1 VGIKLAG
8 AEFDRSVSM
17 IGARVPTGC
26 QRSSSI
32 SRYHNLSEDLRMPFP
47 EERINQSDPRN
58 LFPTGTLKNIVT
70 ENAPLQT
77 PVSIESESRI
87 GNQPRKK
94 IHLASPIIDAEMK
107 AAALSALE
115 NEMMVM
121 GESVFKFEEE
131 FAQYCGTKYAI
142 STASGTAAL
151 SVALQALN
159 IGHGNEVI
167 TTPFSFIAT
176 ANSIIHA
183 GADPVFADVE
193 DGGVNMSPSKTRAK
207 IGSKTRALMP
217 VHLYGHPSRIDEFH
231 DIAAESGLSLIEDA
245 CQAHG
250 AEFKGKKVGSIGD
263 AGCFSF
269 YPAKNMTVGGDGGM
283 ITTDNEELAD
293 AARSI
298 RDCGR
303 DKNSKYYHGRIGFTS
318 RLNTVNA
325 AIGRIQLKRLD
336 AWNQARRRLSERYRK
351 ELENARG
358 IILPPL
364 EASVEKAVYHLF
376 VIRTKVRDQVK
387 KSLAENR
394 IETGIH
400 YPRPIHL
407 QTPYRQKYGYAEGAF
422 PVSESL
428 SNEVLSLPMY
438 PTLAEEEL
446 VTVCE
451 AVRRILVA

>member
-1 VGIKLAG
+1 MRRPFQARKLN
-8 AEFDRSVSM
+8 S
-17 IGARVPTGC
+17 
-26 QRSSSI
+26 
-32 SRYHNLSEDLRMPFP
+32 
-47 EERINQSDPRN
+47 
-58 LFPTGTLKNIVT
+58 IVT
-70 ENAPLQT
+70 ENAPMQT
-77 PVSIESESRI
+77 PTLVESQS
-87 GNQPRKK
+87 QPRTEPAKK

-131 FAQYCGTKYAI
+131 FAQYCGTKYAV

-151 SVALQALN
+151 SITLQALG

-176 ANSIIHA
+176 ANSVVHA
-183 GADPVFADVE
+183 GADPIFADVE
-193 DGGVNMSPSKTRAK
+193 DSGINLSPKKTRAK
-207 IGSKTRALMP
+207 ISPKTRAIMP

-231 DIAAESGLSLIEDA
+231 DIADEAGVSLVEDA

-250 AEFKGKKVGSIGD
+250 AEFEGNRVGSIGE

-283 ITTDNEELAD
+283 ITTNNEELAD
-293 AARSI
+293 VARSI

-325 AIGRIQLKRLD
+325 AIGRIQLKRLE
-336 AWNQARRRLSERYRK
+336 AWNHARRRLSQRYRK
-351 ELENARG
+351 ELENVRD
-358 IILPPL
+358 IVLPPIDG
-364 EASVEKAVYHLF
+364 STEKAVYHLF
-376 VIRTKVRDQVK
+376 VIRTKMRDQVK
-387 KSLAENR
+387 KRLADNG

-407 QTPYRQKYGYAEGAF
+407 QTPYRQKYGYTEGAY
-422 PVSESL
+422 PLSECL
-428 SNEVLSLPMY
+428 SNEVLSLPIF
-438 PTLAEEEL
+438 PTLTENE
-446 VTVCE
+446 VVRVCE
-451 AVRRILVA
+451 ALKQSLAA

>member
-1 VGIKLAG
+1 
-8 AEFDRSVSM
+8 
-17 IGARVPTGC
+17 
-26 QRSSSI
+26 
-32 SRYHNLSEDLRMPFP
+32 
-47 EERINQSDPRN
+47 
-58 LFPTGTLKNIVT
+58 
-70 ENAPLQT
+70 LQT
-77 PVSIESESRI
+77 PISVEPESRTR
-87 GNQPRKK
+87 NEPRKK

-131 FAQYCGTKYAI
+131 FAQYCGTKHAV

-151 SVALQALN
+151 SITLQALN
-159 IGHGNEVI
+159 IGHDKEVI

-176 ANSIIHA
+176 ANSIVHA

-193 DGGVNMSPSKTRAK
+193 DSGTNLSPSKTQAK

-217 VHLYGHPSRIDEFH
+217 VHLYGQPSRIDEFR
-231 DIAAESGLSLIEDA
+231 DLAVEAGLSLIEDA

-250 AEFKGKKVGSIGD
+250 AEFKGRRVGSIGD

-283 ITTDNEELAD
+283 ITTNNEELAD
-293 AARSI
+293 ATRSI

-325 AIGRIQLKRLD
+325 AIGRVQLKRLE

-351 ELENARG
+351 ELENVRDMT
-358 IILPPL
+358 LPPL
-364 EASVEKAVYHLF
+364 DGNMEKAVYHSF
-376 VIRTKVRDQVK
+376 VIRTKLRDQVK
-387 KSLAENR
+387 KRLADNG

-400 YPRPIHL
+400 YPKPIHL
-407 QTPYRQKYGYAEGAF
+407 QAPYRQKYGYTEGTF

-428 SNEVLSLPMY
+428 SNEVLSLPIF
-438 PTLAEEEL
+438 PTLTEDE
-446 VTVCE
+446 VVRVCE
-451 AVRRILVA
+451 ALKQSLAP

>member
-1 VGIKLAG
+1 LHAPI
-8 AEFDRSVSM
+8 SV
-17 IGARVPTGC
+17 
-26 QRSSSI
+26 
-32 SRYHNLSEDLRMPFP
+32 
-47 EERINQSDPRN
+47 
-58 LFPTGTLKNIVT
+58 
-70 ENAPLQT
+70 
-77 PVSIESESRI
+77 ESESRLKSES
-87 GNQPRKK
+87 RKK
-94 IHLASPIIDAEMK
+94 IHLANPTIDAEMK

-151 SVALQALN
+151 SITLQALN
-159 IGHGNEVI
+159 IGRDDEVV

-176 ANSIIHA
+176 ANSIVHA

-193 DGGVNMSPSKTRAK
+193 DSGINLSPSKTRAK
-207 IGSKTRALMP
+207 IRSKTRALMP
-217 VHLYGHPSRIDEFH
+217 VHLYGHPSRIDEFR
-231 DIAAESGLSLIEDA
+231 DIAVEAGLSLIEDA

-250 AEFKGKKVGSIGD
+250 AEVEGRKVGSIGD

-283 ITTDNEELAD
+283 ITTNNEELAD

-318 RLNTVNA
+318 RLNTLNA
-325 AIGRIQLKRLD
+325 AIGRVQLKRLE
-336 AWNQARRRLSERYRK
+336 AWNQTRRRLSERYRK
-351 ELENARG
+351 ELENVRD
-358 IILPPL
+358 ITLPPL
-364 EASVEKAVYHLF
+364 GGEMEKAVYHLF
-376 VIRTKVRDQVK
+376 VIRTKLRDQVK
-387 KSLAENR
+387 KRLAENG

-407 QTPYRQKYGYAEGAF
+407 QVPYRQKYGYTEGAF

-428 SNEVLSLPMY
+428 SNEVLSLPIF
-438 PTLAEEEL
+438 PTLTEDE
-446 VTVCE
+446 VVRVCE
-451 AVRRILVA
+451 ALKKSLVA

>member
-1 VGIKLAG
+1 
-8 AEFDRSVSM
+8 
-17 IGARVPTGC
+17 
-26 QRSSSI
+26 
-32 SRYHNLSEDLRMPFP
+32 
-47 EERINQSDPRN
+47 
-58 LFPTGTLKNIVT
+58 VT
-70 ENAPLQT
+70 ENATLPA
-77 PVSIESESRI
+77 PMIVESESRPRSE
-87 GNQPRKK
+87 PRKK

-107 AAALSALE
+107 EAALSALE

-131 FAQYCGTKYAI
+131 FAQYCGTKYAV

-151 SVALQALN
+151 SVTFQALN
-159 IGHGNEVI
+159 IGRGSEVI

-176 ANSIIHA
+176 ANSIVHS
-183 GADPVFADVE
+183 GADPIFADVE
-193 DGGVNMSPSKTRAK
+193 DPGVNLSPSKTRAK

-217 VHLYGHPSRIDEFH
+217 VHLYGQPARIDEFH
-231 DIAAESGLSLIEDA
+231 DIAVESGLSLIEDA

-250 AEFKGKKVGSIGD
+250 AEFKGRKVGSIGD

-283 ITTDNEELAD
+283 ITTNNEELAD

-325 AIGRIQLKRLD
+325 AIGRVQLRRLE
-336 AWNQARRRLSERYRK
+336 AWNQARIRIAEQYRK
-351 ELENARG
+351 ELENVQD

-364 EASVEKAVYHLF
+364 ERSIEKAVYHLF
-376 VIRTKVRDQVK
+376 VIRTKSRDQVK
-387 KSLAENR
+387 KRLADKG
-394 IETGIH
+394 IEAGIH

-407 QTPYRQKYGYAEGAF
+407 QAPYRQAYGYTEGAF
-422 PVSESL
+422 PLSESL
-428 SNEVLSLPMY
+428 SNEVLSLPIF
-438 PTLAEEEL
+438 PTLTEDE
-446 VTVCE
+446 VDRVCE
-451 AVRRILVA
+451 ALKQSLAP

>member
-1 VGIKLAG
+1 
-8 AEFDRSVSM
+8 
-17 IGARVPTGC
+17 
-26 QRSSSI
+26 
-32 SRYHNLSEDLRMPFP
+32 
-47 EERINQSDPRN
+47 
-58 LFPTGTLKNIVT
+58 VT
-70 ENAPLQT
+70 ENVPLRSPT
-77 PVSIESESRI
+77 LVESETRTH
-87 GNQPRKK
+87 GEPTKR

-131 FAQYCGTKYAI
+131 FARYCGTKYAV

-151 SVALQALN
+151 SITLQAMN
-159 IGHGNEVI
+159 IGQGNEVI

-176 ANSIIHA
+176 ANSIVHS
-183 GADPVFADVE
+183 GADPVFADIE
-193 DGGVNMSPSKTRAK
+193 DSDVNLSVSKARAR

-231 DIAAESGLSLIEDA
+231 DLASERGLSLVEDA

-250 AEFKGKKVGSIGD
+250 AEVNGRRVGSIGD

-283 ITTDNEELAD
+283 ITTNNEELAD
-293 AARSI
+293 ATRSI

-318 RLNTVNA
+318 RLNTLNA
-325 AIGRIQLKRLD
+325 AIGRVQLNRLD
-336 AWNQARRRLSERYRK
+336 GWNEARRRISARYRK
-351 ELENARG
+351 ELESVRD
-358 IILPPL
+358 IILPP
-364 EASVEKAVYHLF
+364 ADRNFEKAVYHLF
-376 VIRTKVRDQVK
+376 VIRTKFRDRVK
-387 KSLAENR
+387 KRLSDNG

-407 QTPYRQKYGYAEGAF
+407 QVPYRQKYGYSEGAF
-422 PVSESL
+422 PLSESL
-428 SNEVLSLPMY
+428 SNEVLSLPIY
-438 PTLAEEEL
+438 PTLTEGE
-446 VTVCE
+446 V
-451 AVRRILVA
+451 VRICDSLKKSLVA

>member
-1 VGIKLAG
+1 
-8 AEFDRSVSM
+8 
-17 IGARVPTGC
+17 
-26 QRSSSI
+26 
-32 SRYHNLSEDLRMPFP
+32 
-47 EERINQSDPRN
+47 
-58 LFPTGTLKNIVT
+58 VT
-70 ENAPLQT
+70 ENVPLHT
-77 PVSIESESRI
+77 PISVESESRTRDE
-87 GNQPRKK
+87 PRKK

-131 FAQYCGTKYAI
+131 FAQYCGTKHAV
-142 STASGTAAL
+142 STGSGTAAL
-151 SVALQALN
+151 SITLQALS

-176 ANSIIHA
+176 ANSIVHA
-183 GADPVFADVE
+183 GAEPIFADVE
-193 DGGVNMSPSKTRAK
+193 DSEMNLSPSKTRAK

-231 DIAAESGLSLIEDA
+231 DMAAESGLSLIEDA

-250 AEFKGKKVGSIGD
+250 AEFKGRKVGSIGD

-283 ITTDNEELAD
+283 ITTNNEELAD

-303 DKNSKYYHGRIGFTS
+303 DKNNKYYHGRIGFTS

-325 AIGRIQLKRLD
+325 AIGRIQLKRLE
-336 AWNQARRRLSERYRK
+336 AWNEARRWISERYRR
-351 ELENARG
+351 ELEGVRDVV
-358 IILPPL
+358 LPPQ
-364 EASVEKAVYHLF
+364 EASFEKAVYHLF
-376 VIRTKVRDQVK
+376 VIRTNLRDRVK
-387 KSLAENR
+387 KRLADDG

-422 PVSESL
+422 PLSESL
-428 SNEVLSLPMY
+428 ANEVLSLPMY
-438 PTLAEEEL
+438 PTLAEDE
-446 VTVCE
+446 VVRVCE
-451 AVRRILVA
+451 ALKKFLVA

>member
-1 VGIKLAG
+1 M
-8 AEFDRSVSM
+8 RNH
-17 IGARVPTGC
+17 
-26 QRSSSI
+26 
-32 SRYHNLSEDLRMPFP
+32 SRTR
-47 EERINQSDPRN
+47 
-58 LFPTGTLKNIVT
+58 TLNKIVT
-70 ENAPLQT
+70 ENAPL
-77 PVSIESESRI
+77 PGSALVESESQTRAA
-87 GNQPRKK
+87 PRKK

-107 AAALSALE
+107 AAALAALE

-131 FAQYCGTKYAI
+131 FAKYCGTKYAV

-151 SVALQALN
+151 SITFQALN
-159 IGHGNEVI
+159 VGHGNEVI

-176 ANSIIHA
+176 ANSIVHA

-193 DGGVNMSPSKTRAK
+193 DSGMNLSPRKTRVK

-231 DIAAESGLSLIEDA
+231 DLAAESGLSLIEDA

-250 AEFKGKKVGSIGD
+250 AEFRGRKVGSIGD

-269 YPAKNMTVGGDGGM
+269 YPAKNMTVGGDGGI
-283 ITTDNEELAD
+283 ITTNDEELAD
-293 AARSI
+293 VARSI

-325 AIGRIQLKRLD
+325 AIGRIQLKRLE
-336 AWNQARRRLSERYRK
+336 AWNEARRRISEQYRK
-351 ELENARG
+351 ELENVRD

-364 EASVEKAVYHLF
+364 EASFEKAVYHLF
-376 VIRTKVRDQVK
+376 VIRTKFRDQVK
-387 KSLAENR
+387 KRLADNG

-407 QTPYRQKYGYAEGAF
+407 QAPYREKYGYAEGAF
-422 PVSESL
+422 PLSESL

-438 PTLAEEEL
+438 PTLAQDE
-446 VTVCE
+446 VVRVCE
-451 AVRRILVA
+451 ALKKSLVA

>member
-1 VGIKLAG
+1 MRKPFQSRKLNG
-8 AEFDRSVSM
+8 
-17 IGARVPTGC
+17 
-26 QRSSSI
+26 
-32 SRYHNLSEDLRMPFP
+32 
-47 EERINQSDPRN
+47 
-58 LFPTGTLKNIVT
+58 IVT
-70 ENAPLQT
+70 ENAPLRT
-77 PVSIESESRI
+77 PTFVESES
-87 GNQPRKK
+87 QPRAEPHKK

-131 FAQYCGTKYAI
+131 FAQYCGTKYAV

-151 SVALQALN
+151 SITLQALG
-159 IGHGNEVI
+159 IGRGNEVI

-176 ANSIIHA
+176 ANSIVHA
-183 GADPVFADVE
+183 GADPTFADVE
-193 DGGVNMSPSKTRAK
+193 DLGMNLSPSKTRAK
-207 IGSKTRALMP
+207 ISSKTRAIMP

-231 DIAAESGLSLIEDA
+231 DIADEAGLSLVEDA

-250 AEFKGKKVGSIGD
+250 AEFGGRKVGSIGD

-269 YPAKNMTVGGDGGM
+269 YPAKNMTVGGDGG
-283 ITTDNEELAD
+283 IVTTNNEELAD

-325 AIGRIQLKRLD
+325 AIGRIQLNRLEG
-336 AWNQARRRLSERYRK
+336 WNEARRRISERYRR
-351 ELENARG
+351 ELENVRE

-364 EASVEKAVYHLF
+364 EESFEKAVYHLF
-376 VIRTKVRDQVK
+376 VIRTKFRDQVK
-387 KSLAENR
+387 KRLADNG

-407 QTPYRQKYGYAEGAF
+407 QAPYRQKYGYAEGAF
-422 PVSESL
+422 PLSESL
-428 SNEVLSLPMY
+428 SNEVLSVPIY
-438 PTLAEEEL
+438 PTLAEDE
-446 VTVCE
+446 VVRVCE
-451 AVRRILVA
+451 ALKKSLVA

>member
-1 VGIKLAG
+1 
-8 AEFDRSVSM
+8 M
-17 IGARVPTGC
+17 
-26 QRSSSI
+26 
-32 SRYHNLSEDLRMPFP
+32 
-47 EERINQSDPRN
+47 
-58 LFPTGTLKNIVT
+58 T
-70 ENAPLQT
+70 ENAPLRA
-77 PVSIESESRI
+77 PISVESESRP
-87 GNQPRKK
+87 NSEPSKK
-94 IHLASPIIDAEMK
+94 IHLANPAIDAEMK

-131 FAQYCGTKYAI
+131 FAQYCGAKYAV

-151 SVALQALN
+151 SVTLQALN
-159 IGHGNEVI
+159 IGHDNEVV

-176 ANSIIHA
+176 ANSIVHA

-193 DGGVNMSPSKTRAK
+193 DSGINLSPSKTRAK
-207 IGSKTRALMP
+207 IRSKTRALMP
-217 VHLYGHPSRIDEFH
+217 VHLYGHPSPIDEFRE
-231 DIAAESGLSLIEDA
+231 IAVEVGLSLIEDA

-250 AEFKGKKVGSIGD
+250 AEVEGRKVGSIGD

-283 ITTDNEELAD
+283 ITTNNEELAD

-325 AIGRIQLKRLD
+325 AIGRVQLKRLE
-336 AWNQARRRLSERYRK
+336 AWNQTRRRLSERYRK
-351 ELENARG
+351 ELENVRD
-358 IILPPL
+358 ITLPPL
-364 EASVEKAVYHLF
+364 DGRMEKAVYHLF
-376 VIRTKVRDQVK
+376 VIRTKLRDRVK
-387 KSLAENR
+387 KRLADNG

-400 YPRPIHL
+400 YPTPIHL
-407 QTPYRQKYGYAEGAF
+407 QAPYRQKYGYAEGTF

-428 SNEVLSLPMY
+428 SNEVLSLPIF
-438 PTLAEEEL
+438 PTLTEGE
-446 VTVCE
+446 VVRVCE
-451 AVRRILVA
+451 ALKKSLVA

>member
-1 VGIKLAG
+1 
-8 AEFDRSVSM
+8 M
-17 IGARVPTGC
+17 
-26 QRSSSI
+26 
-32 SRYHNLSEDLRMPFP
+32 
-47 EERINQSDPRN
+47 
-58 LFPTGTLKNIVT
+58 T
-70 ENAPLQT
+70 ENALLQT
-77 PVSIESESRI
+77 PIPVESESQQ
-87 GNQPRKK
+87 NSEPRKK
-94 IHLASPIIDAEMK
+94 IHLANPRLDAEMK

-151 SVALQALN
+151 SVTLQALS
-159 IGHGNEVI
+159 IGHDNEVI

-176 ANSIIHA
+176 ANSIVYA
-183 GADPVFADVE
+183 GADPVFADPE
-193 DGGVNMSPSKTRAK
+193 DSGINLSPCKTRAK
-207 IGSKTRALMP
+207 IRSKTRALMP

-231 DIAAESGLSLIEDA
+231 DIAVEAGLSLIEDA

-250 AEFKGKKVGSIGD
+250 AEVEGRKVGSIGD

-283 ITTDNEELAD
+283 ITTNDEELAD

-303 DKNSKYYHGRIGFTS
+303 DKNSKYYHGRMGFTS

-325 AIGRIQLKRLD
+325 AIGRVQLKRLE

-351 ELENARG
+351 ELENVRD
-358 IILPPL
+358 ITLPPL
-364 EASVEKAVYHLF
+364 DGSMEKAVYHLF
-376 VIRTKVRDQVK
+376 VIRTILRDQVK
-387 KSLAENR
+387 KRLADNG

-400 YPRPIHL
+400 YPRHPSTSTV
-407 QTPYRQKYGYAEGAF
+407 QAEVRVHRGNVPGKRIA
-422 PVSESL
+422 VERSL
-428 SNEVLSLPMY
+428 EPANLPD
-438 PTLAEEEL
+438 PN
-446 VTVCE
+446 
-451 AVRRILVA
+451 

>member
-1 VGIKLAG
+1 
-8 AEFDRSVSM
+8 
-17 IGARVPTGC
+17 
-26 QRSSSI
+26 
-32 SRYHNLSEDLRMPFP
+32 
-47 EERINQSDPRN
+47 
-58 LFPTGTLKNIVT
+58 VT
-70 ENAPLQT
+70 ENAPLQAPT
-77 PVSIESESRI
+77 SVESVSRPI
-87 GNQPRKK
+87 GEPRKK
-94 IHLASPIIDAEMK
+94 IYLANPIIDAEMK

-131 FAQYCGTKYAI
+131 FAQYCGTKYAV

-151 SVALQALN
+151 SITLQALN

-176 ANSIIHA
+176 ANSIVHA
-183 GADPVFADVE
+183 GADPIFADVE
-193 DGGVNMSPSKTRAK
+193 ESGINLSPSATRAK

-217 VHLYGHPSRIDEFH
+217 VHLYGHPSRVDEFR
-231 DIAAESGLSLIEDA
+231 DLATEAGINMIEDA

-250 AEFKGKKVGSIGD
+250 AEFKGRKVGSIGD

-283 ITTDNEELAD
+283 ITTNNEELAD

-325 AIGRIQLKRLD
+325 AIGRVQLRRLD
-336 AWNQARRRLSERYRK
+336 AWNEARRRLSQRYRK
-351 ELENARG
+351 ELENVRD
-358 IILPPL
+358 IVLPPRDG
-364 EASVEKAVYHLF
+364 SMEKAVYHLF
-376 VIRTKVRDQVK
+376 VIRTRLRDQVK
-387 KSLAENR
+387 NRLADNR
-394 IETGIH
+394 IEAGIH

-407 QTPYRQKYGYAEGAF
+407 QAPYRQMFGYTEGMF
-422 PVSESL
+422 PLSESL
-428 SNEVLSLPMY
+428 SSDVLSLPMF
-438 PTLAEEEL
+438 PTLTEDD
-446 VTVCE
+446 VVRVCE
-451 AVRRILVA
+451 TLKHSLAS

>member
-1 VGIKLAG
+1 
-8 AEFDRSVSM
+8 
-17 IGARVPTGC
+17 
-26 QRSSSI
+26 
-32 SRYHNLSEDLRMPFP
+32 
-47 EERINQSDPRN
+47 
-58 LFPTGTLKNIVT
+58 
-70 ENAPLQT
+70 
-77 PVSIESESRI
+77 
-87 GNQPRKK
+87 
-94 IHLASPIIDAEMK
+94 MK

-131 FAQYCGTKYAI
+131 FAQYCGTRYAV

-151 SVALQALN
+151 SITMQALN

-176 ANSIIHA
+176 ANSIVHA
-183 GADPVFADVE
+183 GADPIFADVE
-193 DGGVNMSPSKTRAK
+193 DSGINLSPSKTRAK
-207 IGSKTRALMP
+207 IGPKTRALIP

-231 DIAAESGLSLIEDA
+231 DIAAEAGLSLIEDA

-250 AEFKGKKVGSIGD
+250 AEFRGRRVGSIGD

-283 ITTDNEELAD
+283 ITTNNEELAD

-318 RLNTVNA
+318 RLNSVNA
-325 AIGRIQLKRLD
+325 AIGRVQLKRLE
-336 AWNQARRRLSERYRK
+336 AWTQARRWLSERYRQ
-351 ELENARG
+351 ELENVRDV
-358 IILPPL
+358 ILPPL
-364 EASVEKAVYHLF
+364 ERSTEKAVYHLF

-387 KSLAENR
+387 KRLSDNG

-407 QTPYRQKYGYAEGAF
+407 QAPYREKYGYAEGAF
-422 PVSESL
+422 PLSESL

-438 PTLAEEEL
+438 PTLAEEE
-446 VTVCE
+446 VVRVCE
-451 AVRRILVA
+451 ALKKSLVT

>member
-1 VGIKLAG
+1 MQKIY
-8 AEFDRSVSM
+8 DCPCPR
-17 IGARVPTGC
+17 
-26 QRSSSI
+26 
-32 SRYHNLSEDLRMPFP
+32 
-47 EERINQSDPRN
+47 ERINQSELLESTKIR
-58 LFPTGTLKNIVT
+58 TLKNIVT
-70 ENAPLQT
+70 ENVPLRSPT
-77 PVSIESESRI
+77 LVESETRTHDE
-87 GNQPRKK
+87 PVKR

-131 FAQYCGTKYAI
+131 FAQYCGTRYAV

-151 SVALQALN
+151 SITLQAMN
-159 IGHGNEVI
+159 IGQGSEVI

-176 ANSIIHA
+176 ANSIVHA

-193 DGGVNMSPSKTRAK
+193 DSDVNLSVSKARAR
-207 IGSKTRALMP
+207 IGNKTRALMP

-231 DIAAESGLSLIEDA
+231 DLASERGLRLVEDA

-250 AEFKGKKVGSIGD
+250 AEVNGRKVGSIGD

-283 ITTDNEELAD
+283 ITTNNEELAD

-318 RLNTVNA
+318 RLNTLNA
-325 AIGRIQLKRLD
+325 AIGRVQLKRLD
-336 AWNQARRRLSERYRK
+336 GWNEARRNISKLYRK
-351 ELENARG
+351 ELENVRD
-358 IILPPL
+358 IFLPPAEGSL
-364 EASVEKAVYHLF
+364 EKAVYHLF
-376 VIRTKVRDQVK
+376 VIRTKLRDQVK
-387 KSLAENR
+387 KRLSDKG

-407 QTPYRQKYGYAEGAF
+407 QAPYRQKYGYSEGAF
-422 PVSESL
+422 PLSESL
-428 SNEVLSLPMY
+428 SNQVLSLPIY
-438 PTLAEEEL
+438 PTLTEGE
-446 VTVCE
+446 V
-451 AVRRILVA
+451 VRICHSLKKSVVA

>member
-1 VGIKLAG
+1 
-8 AEFDRSVSM
+8 
-17 IGARVPTGC
+17 
-26 QRSSSI
+26 
-32 SRYHNLSEDLRMPFP
+32 
-47 EERINQSDPRN
+47 
-58 LFPTGTLKNIVT
+58 VT
-70 ENAPLQT
+70 ENAPLQAPT
-77 PVSIESESRI
+77 SVASESRPI
-87 GNQPRKK
+87 GEARRK
-94 IHLASPIIDAEMK
+94 IHLANPIIDAEMK

-131 FAQYCGTKYAI
+131 FAQYCGTKYAV

-151 SVALQALN
+151 SITLQALN

-176 ANSIIHA
+176 ANSIVHA
-183 GADPVFADVE
+183 GADPIFADVE
-193 DGGVNMSPSKTRAK
+193 ESGINLSPSATRAK

-217 VHLYGHPSRIDEFH
+217 VHLYGHPSRVDEFR
-231 DIAAESGLSLIEDA
+231 DLAAEAGLNMIEDA

-250 AEFKGKKVGSIGD
+250 AEFKGRKLGSIGD

-283 ITTDNEELAD
+283 ITTNNEELAD

-325 AIGRIQLKRLD
+325 AIGRVQLRKLD
-336 AWNQARRRLSERYRK
+336 AWNEARRRLSQQYRK
-351 ELENARG
+351 ELENVRD
-358 IILPPL
+358 IVLPPIDG
-364 EASVEKAVYHLF
+364 SMEKAVYHLF
-376 VIRTKVRDQVK
+376 VIRTRLRDQVRNR
-387 KSLAENR
+387 LADNR
-394 IETGIH
+394 IEAGIH

-407 QTPYRQKYGYAEGAF
+407 QAPYRQMFGYTEGMF
-422 PVSESL
+422 PLSESL
-428 SNEVLSLPMY
+428 SSDVLSLPMF
-438 PTLAEEEL
+438 PTLTEDEI
-446 VTVCE
+446 VRVCG
-451 AVRRILVA
+451 ALKDSLAA